1 MAFKL
6 DYFYG
11 GERLA
16 ARFFRIPKFLL
27 SEGWELSVEAVT
39 LYGLMLDRVSLSSKN
54 RWVDTQ
60 GRVYIYF
67 VQTEVQ
73 KRIRCGHNK
82 ATALMRELERFGLI
96 ERKRQGQGKPA
107 KIYVKNLS
115 DGTNRVSKDSR
126 NDAVEPAR
134 NAVKTEGHPDA
145 ELISRKS
152 ECQGAFFSA
161 SRQAV
166 QSDGNGQSG
175 VPESGVLDCPKEAAN
190 KTDKKENELIQTNP
204 SSPQPPYVFGKHSG
218 KGKHRMDAI
227 GWIQKELRENI
238 DYENLVMDHP
248 ADKDLFDGYVSLMTE
263 ACCTSRSTLRICG
276 EDLPAALVRKRF
288 LSLNR
293 EHILYVR
300 DCVSSTVGRIGNI
313 KAYTLTALYN
323 APATMDQYYAALVSR
338 DMAVTE
344 K

>member
-1 MAFKL
+1 ML
-6 DYFYG
+6 
-11 GERLA
+11 
-16 ARFFRIPKFLL
+16 FR
-27 SEGWELSVEAVT
+27 S
-39 LYGLMLDRVSLSSKN
+39 
-54 RWVDTQ
+54 VDTQ

-115 DGTNRVSKDSR
+115 DGTNRVSKDSG

-134 NAVKTEGHPDA
+134 NAVKTEGHPDT

-152 ECQGAFFSA
+152 ECQGSFFSA

-204 SSPQPPYVFGKHSG
+204 SIPQPPYVFGKHSG

-323 APATMDQYYAALVSR
+323 APANMDQYYAALVSR

>member
-115 DGTNRVSKDSR
+115 DGTNRVSKDSG

-134 NAVKTEGHPDA
+134 NAVKTEGHPDT

-152 ECQGAFFSA
+152 ECQGSFFSA

-204 SSPQPPYVFGKHSG
+204 SIPQPPSWTIPPI
-218 KGKHRMDAI
+218 RTSSM
-227 GWIQKELRENI
+227 
-238 DYENLVMDHP
+238 VMFP
-248 ADKDLFDGYVSLMTE
+248 L
-263 ACCTSRSTLRICG
+263 
-276 EDLPAALVRKRF
+276 
-288 LSLNR
+288 
-293 EHILYVR
+293 
-300 DCVSSTVGRIGNI
+300 
-313 KAYTLTALYN
+313 
-323 APATMDQYYAALVSR
+323 
-338 DMAVTE
+338 
-344 K
+344 